1 MRRSEFAFFAVVT
14 TTRTVVLPTLSD
26 EPRKSQ
32 WRKKKRGK
40 QKDDKR
46 QRFLIQDARRG

>member
-1 MRRSEFAFFAVVT
+1 MNRGKANGE
-14 TTRTVVLPTLSD
+14 
-26 EPRKSQ
+26 
-32 WRKKKRGK
+32 KKKRGK